1 MNITELGSTPWEDGK
16 FRHASSWRTHDY
28 ELEGKRYRDLW
39 HYDTLMVEAVWSWN
53 TDSWGVYSTNVGRGS
68 VSDLRGVNKYL
79 TGLGVADTLRL
90 TSRKGKAFYYNP
102 QLGSP
107 LLTRKDK

>member
-1 MNITELGSTPWEDGK
+1 MNITELGSAPWVDGK
-16 FRHASSWRTHDY
+16 VRHASSWRTNDY
-28 ELEGKRYRDLW
+28 EVEGKLFRDLW

-53 TDSWGVYSTNVGRGS
+53 DNRWGVYSTNTGWGS

-79 TGLGVADTLRL
+79 VGLGVADILRL

-107 LLTRKDK
+107 LLRNGGK